1 MNQQPA
7 PELQQENIIRHK
19 LEAARRSPL
28 AAYRQMTLGEG
39 SLWLFIW
46 YELLMMLIAPLGGG
60 LGYLL
65 RKKLYRPLF
74 KSVGK
79 GLIIGRNVVL
89 RHPGNIVIGDNVTID
104 DNCML
109 EGRGHA
115 DDGLVLEEEVLINR
129 NVMLLAKG
137 GPIHIGRR
145 SSIGSNS
152 VVVST
157 AGVELG
163 EAVLTAGG
171 CSISAGAYEIDQVLP
186 IIMDN
191 KAYTNGPIRI
201 GSGTWLGTAAVIL
214 DGVTVG
220 CGVVVGAGA
229 IVNKDVEDNMI
240 VVGIPA
246 KPLRPREY

>member
-1 MNQQPA
+1 MNQDPTQD
-7 PELQQENIIRHK
+7 LQQENIIRHK
-19 LEAARRSPL
+19 LEAARHSPM
-28 AAYRQMTLGEG
+28 AAYRNMTLGES

-46 YELLMMLIAPLGGG
+46 YELLMMLVAPLGGG

-79 GLIIGRNVVL
+79 GLIIGRNVVI
-89 RHPGNIVIGDNVTID
+89 RHPGNIVIGDHVTID
-104 DNCML
+104 DHCVL
-109 EGRGHA
+109 EGRGHHDA
-115 DDGLVLEEEVLINR
+115 GLILEDEVLINR

-137 GPIHIGRR
+137 GAIRIGRR

-157 AGVELG
+157 GGVELG

-171 CSISAGAYEIDQVLP
+171 CSISAGAYEVDRAMP

-191 KAYTNGPIRI
+191 KAYTKGPIRI
-201 GSGTWLGTAAVIL
+201 GAGSWLGTAAVIL

-220 CGVVVGAGA
+220 SGAVVGAGSV
-229 IVNKDVEDNMI
+229 VNKDVADNMI
-240 VVGIPA
+240 VVGTPA
-246 KPLRPREY
+246 KPVRPRKY

>member
-1 MNQQPA
+1 MSQQQPQD
-7 PELQQENIIRHK
+7 LQQDNIIRHK
-19 LEAARRSPL
+19 LAAARRSPL
-28 AAYRQMTLGEG
+28 AAYRQMTLGEP

-79 GLIIGRNVVL
+79 GLILGRNVVL
-89 RHPGNIVIGDNVTID
+89 RHPGNIIIGDNVTID
-104 DNCML
+104 DHCVL

-115 DDGLVLEEEVLINR
+115 DDGIRLDDEVLINR

-137 GPIHIGRR
+137 GSIHIGRR
-145 SSIGSNS
+145 SSVGSNS

-171 CSISAGAYEIDQVLP
+171 CSISAGAYEVDGVLP

-191 KAYTNGPIRI
+191 KAYTKGPIRI
-201 GSGTWLGTAAVIL
+201 GSGTWLGTAAVVL
-214 DGVTVG
+214 DGINIGKGAVI
-220 CGVVVGAGA
+220 GAGA
-229 IVNKDVEDNMI
+229 VVNKDVEDNMI
-240 VVGIPA
+240 VAGIPA
-246 KPLRPREY
+246 KPVRPRKY